1 MFDTIEKALAFI
13 KDSWNLLT
21 NSRTVLESRLLE
33 IDRLTETAKKAKDQT
48 NIGRLIV
55 LKTQTLETLKQSQ
68 DLWNK
73 LNPFR
78 DYFTNTPQLG
88 ILPIALIAGA
98 VGLAG
103 GLYVYLQ
110 KVKNEG
116 EALELVKR
124 GVITAAQAQGL
135 VGGGLAAITGNVGS
149 IVMWG
154 ALAYGLFLF
163 APMLLK
169 KRAA

>member
-1 MFDTIEKALAFI
+1 MFDTIEKALTFI
-13 KDSWNLLT
+13 KNSWALLT
-21 NSRTVLESRLLE
+21 NSRDVLTARLAE
-33 IDRLTETAKKAKDQT
+33 IDRLTDTAKKANDQT
-48 NIGRLIV
+48 SLGRLIG
-55 LKTQTLETLKQSQ
+55 LKTQTLESLRQSE
-68 DLWNK
+68 DLWAK

-78 DYFTNTPQLG
+78 DYFTNTLG

-98 VGLAG
+98 VGLAS

-116 EALELVKR
+116 EALDLVKR

-135 VGGGLAAITGNVGS
+135 VGGGLAAVTGNIGS

-154 ALAYGLFLF
+154 ALAYGLFMF
-163 APMLLK
+163 APMLA
-169 KRAA
+169 KRGRA